1 MPPTLPDEERGI
13 RCLSSSLNTED
24 SSSDDNEDAAEDGR
38 FNSLLLSAESSFN
51 TNVSE
56 HKDRVPELASLVNNN
71 GAFVS
76 YGSAVEG
83 GRSMHARTMSDESIN
98 TVAALPGMVLRAHA
112 VSEGK
117 RGSCAIRH
125 SLPKVG
131 ECIIPDYKTFVL

>member
-1 MPPTLPDEERGI
+1 MPSSLPDEEQGA

-51 TNVSE
+51 THVSE

-76 YGSAVEG
+76 YGSALEG
-83 GRSMHARTMSDESIN
+83 GSIRSMHARTMSDESIN

-117 RGSCAIRH
+117 RGSCTIRH

-131 ECIIPDYKTFVL
+131 E